1 MFDDVADVVR
11 AYRAGEFVI
20 VLDDEDRENEGDL
33 LIAASK
39 VTTEQMAFLVRHTS
53 GFVCIALTPERLNEL
68 ELPLMVPQNQ
78 EKYKTAYTVTVDY
91 RHHTTTGILSL
102 IHI

>member
-39 VTTEQMAFLVRHTS
+39 VTTEQMAFLIRHSRYVGATD
-53 GFVCIALTPERLNEL
+53 APQRLCVHL
-68 ELPLMVPQNQ
+68 
-78 EKYKTAYTVTVDY
+78 AYP
-91 RHHTTTGILSL
+91 
-102 IHI
+102 

>member
-39 VTTEQMAFLVRHTS
+39 VTTEQMAVSYTH
-53 GFVCIALTPERLNEL
+53 LT
-68 ELPLMVPQNQ
+68 LPT
-78 EKYKTAYTVTVDY
+78 KA
-91 RHHTTTGILSL
+91 
-102 IHI
+102 